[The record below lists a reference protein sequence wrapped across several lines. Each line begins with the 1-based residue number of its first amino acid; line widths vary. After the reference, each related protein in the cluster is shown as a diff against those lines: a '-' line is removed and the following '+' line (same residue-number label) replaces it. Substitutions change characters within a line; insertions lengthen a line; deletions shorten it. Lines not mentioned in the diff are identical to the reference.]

1 MPLSIVSAAVGSASR
16 GSVIGVA
23 SDGAGA
29 VLEFVR
35 KEATMIHGQPRL
47 YGYQLWIKAKGI
59 YLENKT
65 GRWLMTASKITGRMA
80 LSATVFVVAATT
92 ADYAIE
98 NYYKSTECAS

>member
-47 YGYQLWIKAKGI
+47 YGYQL
-59 YLENKT
+59 
-65 GRWLMTASKITGRMA
+65 
-80 LSATVFVVAATT
+80 
-92 ADYAIE
+92 
-98 NYYKSTECAS
+98 